1 MLPNYYEILGVLKNA
16 SIEEIKKAF
25 RKLALKW
32 HPDKN
37 RNPNAHEKFIEI
49 NEAYLILSDNEVRI
63 KYDKEYG
70 FIFTEHTVE
79 KEYSDA
85 YNFHNSDQHQY
96 SDPDLNKWTMS
107 AKQQAEKYSRMSFGE
122 FSKLVSD
129 IFKETGLQLVNA
141 ILYAIGAV
149 CGALAFFN
157 LIFGISNSSP
167 FQIII
172 SIPLAII
179 AYFTISYSSKKYE
192 S

>member
-16 SIEEIKKAF
+16 SIEEIKKAY

-49 NEAYLILSDNEVRI
+49 NEAYLILSDNEARI

-79 KEYSDA
+79 KEYSYA
-85 YNFHNSDQHQY
+85 YSFYNSDQHQY
-96 SDPDLNKWTMS
+96 NDPDLNKWTMS

-122 FSKLVSD
+122 FSKLVAE
-129 IFKETGLQLVNA
+129 IFKETGLQLGNA
-141 ILYAIGAV
+141 ILYAIGGV

-172 SIPLAII
+172 SIPLTII
-179 AYFTISYSSKKYE
+179 AYFTISYSSKKY
-192 S
+192 